1 MRDFLIEIA
10 LAVVIGSATGAIAR
24 WLIC

>member
-10 LAVVIGSATGAIAR
+10 LAVVIGSMTGAIAR
-24 WLIC
+24 WLVC